1 MQSMERTPTHRGRN
15 ARAASMRWA
24 AAALL
29 AATLIAFAACG
40 SDDEGENSSPPPIA
54 DLTAEGEFLVNRFF
68 AALASGQRA
77 AVAAVLSPAFQI
89 VRATGTVHDRDG
101 YLDNLP
107 TVGEFEITDVRA
119 TLNAGVLV
127 VSYVVLVDEVLEGVE
142 QTTRAPRL
150 STFQWEGGD
159 WLLVSH
165 ANFGA
170 VRSM

>member
-1 MQSMERTPTHRGRN
+1 MSRRIRLVGLIDTPHRCRRF
-15 ARAASMRWA
+15 AVRFAVSL
-24 AAALL
+24 ALL
-29 AATLIAFAACG
+29 FAAVACG
-40 SDDEGENSSPPPIA
+40 SDDDGGSDQPPAIA

-77 AVAAVLSPAFQI
+77 VVAAVLSPGFQI

-107 TVGEFEITDVRA
+107 TVGDFEITDVRV
-119 TLNAGVLV
+119 TLSARVLV
-127 VSYVVLVDEVLEGVE
+127 VSYIVAVHEVLDGVE

-150 STFQWEGGD
+150 STFQWKGGD

-170 VRSM
+170 I